1 VATSLPEFDL
11 LWINEIMSSNTHTR
25 VDNYGEYE
33 PWIELYNGGAT
44 NINLAGGGYYLS
56 PSCSNLTNWA
66 VTSGWIITNKSP
78 LLVWTDNE
86 VGQTAAGFLHAG
98 FVLNSSSGCV
108 VLTKVSGVNTIIVDY
123 VAYDRIG
130 TDRSYGSYPD
140 GAATNRIVFYCP
152 TPSGANNPSWATPD
166 VFINE
171 WMSRNSSTIAD
182 PADGDFD
189 DWFEL
194 YNAGDSVAYLNAF
207 GISGGISS
215 TNSFV
220 IPAGVQIQPRGTLMV
235 WADNETGQNSVSNVH
250 VNFALNGNGDAIRLL
265 APDGSLVDSVTFGA
279 QRKDVGEGRWPN
291 GSENIYE
298 MPISTPNA
306 SNRLLAVTSFMPAPG
321 DTNRIMLKYNTRPGR
336 QYRLYSTRYISDAQW
351 TVEGLDMP
359 ASGETITTN
368 IPVSGIS
375 TTKYFRIRQVDLP

>member
-1 VATSLPEFDL
+1 LQRRA
-11 LWINEIMSSNTHTR
+11 
-25 VDNYGEYE
+25 DNYGEFE
-33 PWIELYNGGAT
+33 PWIELYNGGET

-66 VTSGWIITNKSP
+66 VTSGWTITNKSP
-78 LLVWTDNE
+78 LLVWADNE

-108 VLTKVSGVNTIIVDY
+108 VLTRVSGVNTIIVDY

-130 TDRSYGSYPD
+130 TDRSYGCYPD
-140 GAATNRIVFYCP
+140 GTATNRIVFYYS

-194 YNAGDSVAYLNAF
+194 YNAGDSVAYLNDF
-207 GISGGISS
+207 RVSGGISG
-215 TNSFV
+215 TNSCV
-220 IPAGVQIQPRGTLMV
+220 IPAGAQIQPRGTLMV

-279 QRKDVGEGRWPN
+279 QIKDVGEGRWPN

-306 SNRLLAVTSFMPAPG
+306 SNRLLEVTSFMPAPG
-321 DTNRIMLKYNTRPGR
+321 DTNRLALKYNTRPGR
-336 QYRLYSTRYISDAQW
+336 QYRLYSTRYISSTQW

-375 TTKYFRIRQVDLP
+375 TTNGSNRNRRGSFLN